1 MMKKILISIL
11 LVFVL
16 GLSLTSAAVGDV
28 TVTFSDTEE
37 TGNPADTVSF
47 SLSLENTGASEST
60 LSFTSTAPTDS
71 SSNEITAP
79 TIDDVTL
86 SAAATAEV
94 SYSVTI
100 PSTAAGDYTGT
111 LTVSDGSNS
120 EDFSYTVTVSSVDSY
135 TLDVSEINFEM
146 LADEED
152 ESSFVI
158 TNDGSTTLSYWDLSF
173 ESEDGDVDKIED
185 SDGDDISISLSS
197 AESTLAP
204 GASMTIVVTTS
215 VDEDVDP
222 DGDYD
227 GTISISGTGSAAVTS
242 SIQLNVDVSPSICED
257 GKQSSDWD
265 ITIDEPDSGDDFS
278 PGETV
283 TVEIDVENQGDD
295 DMDAVIEIILYNE
308 DEAKKEITVKEDVS
322 IDEDETDSFRID
334 LDIPTDVDDGDSY
347 TLYVQVHEEG
357 NEDDSC
363 DYEEISI
370 DIEREDEDAQITD
383 TSVSP
388 STGLTCGEEYR
399 VSVDVENVGTD
410 ELKDM
415 YIEIVDGDLEVQE
428 SSSEFDLED
437 YNDADN
443 DYKASFDLVV
453 PSDLDSG
460 SYYIEAILYDED
472 GDKVDDE
479 LILVSV
485 GACSIED
492 TSSDGDDTLNVV
504 LSDEYEVSGEE
515 LTISL
520 VIENTGSNSKEITV
534 SVEDVSWADLEG
546 SEYISNLNPGD
557 SIHAY
562 LYFGLD
568 LTTENEHDMKI
579 TITDD
584 AGNEISEI
592 VTVDFGEADPV
603 EEDDP
608 FFGGV
613 SEWFSEKFSST
624 KLFWIIAD
632 IVLVILALVFLKM
645 LFAKK

>member
-1 MMKKILISIL
+1 MKKIIISIL

-37 TGNPADTVSF
+37 TGNPADTVSYT
-47 SLSLENTGASEST
+47 LSLENTGLNEST
-60 LSFTSTAPTDS
+60 ISFTSTVLTDA
-71 SSNEITAP
+71 SSNEISAP
-79 TIDDVTL
+79 TIDDVTY
-86 SAAATAEV
+86 SAGASADV

-111 LTVSDGSNS
+111 LTVSDGANS
-120 EDFSYTVTVSSVDSY
+120 EDFSYTITVSSVDSFS
-135 TLDVSEINFEM
+135 LDASEINLEM
-146 LADEED
+146 LSDEEED
-152 ESSFVI
+152 SSFTI
-158 TNDGSTTLSYWDLSF
+158 TNDGSTTLSSWTVSF
-173 ESEDGDVDKIED
+173 ESEDGDADKIED
-185 SDGDDISISLSS
+185 SDGDDISVDLSTPETS
-197 AESTLAP
+197 LAP
-204 GASMTIVVTTS
+204 GASMTIAVTVN
-215 VDEDVDP
+215 VDSDVDP
-222 DGDYD
+222 NGDYD
-227 GTISISGTGSAAVTS
+227 GTISVSGTGSAEVTGEV
-242 SIQLNVDVSPSICED
+242 QLNVDVSPSICED
-257 GKQSSDWD
+257 GKQGSDWD

-278 PGETV
+278 PGESV
-283 TVEIDVENQGDD
+283 TIEIDVENQGND

-308 DEAKKEITVKEDVS
+308 DEGKKELTVKEDIS
-322 IDEDETDSFRID
+322 IDEDETDSFSID
-334 LDIPTDVDDGDSY
+334 FDLPTDLDDGDDFV
-347 TLYVQVHEEG
+347 LYVQVHEEG

-370 DIEREDEDAQITD
+370 DIEREDEDARIID

-388 STGLTCGEEYR
+388 STGLTCGEDYR
-399 VSVDVENVGTD
+399 VSVEVENVGTD
-410 ELKDM
+410 ELKDL

-453 PSDLDSG
+453 PTDLNSG
-460 SYYIEAILYDED
+460 NYYIEAILYDED
-472 GDKVDDE
+472 GDQIDDE
-479 LILVSV
+479 LILVDV
-485 GACSIED
+485 DACSV
-492 TSSDGDDTLNVV
+492 TSTTDVADETLNVV
-504 LSDEYEVSGEE
+504 VSQEYEVNGED

-520 VIENTGSNSKEITV
+520 IVENTGTSSKVITV

-546 SEYISNLNPGD
+546 SEYISNLNSGD

-568 LTTENEHDMKI
+568 LTAEGEHDMQV
-579 TITDD
+579 TVTDD
-584 AGNEISEI
+584 AGNEVSEI
-592 VTVDFGEADPV
+592 ITVDFGEADTV
-603 EEDDP
+603 EDDDP
-608 FFGGV
+608 FFNGV